1 VPSIGPFD
9 LCTVHPWP
17 TVVSLN
23 AGTNTIKYFNNFALT
38 PHLDRITLANF
49 IP

>member
-1 VPSIGPFD
+1 
-9 LCTVHPWP
+9 
-17 TVVSLN
+17 VVSLN